1 MENRKEKIMLYTL
14 CSLMVAGF
22 ISSFMLFS
30 NLDKQIKTQL
40 KEINRQQLVIA
51 LQQVEIDSYK
61 LNKQDLK
68 LLKDYR

>member
-61 LNKQDLK
+61 LNEQDLK